1 VNGGGKDVAVTT
13 TSAVSLSSTGSYNYS
28 RNSLYCGGGASISD
42 VDEDSEDDDNED
54 SDSEDGGDDSSLED
68 LPQQGGGG
76 GTVMGI
82 QAWPGRRSLYDDFAG
97 VVGNDDKTE
106 EEDDA
111 NKAYSYDNNDDE
123 DDDIERLAA
132 SHLLLANVFRQG
144 GSGAGRGGGGE
155 TTGNHNMNHSH
166 SNPVVVRVV
175 SSDEDDE
182 GDEVRAKEVKDAD
195 DDDAAL
201 AEQWERQL
209 RQNYQKEQQWQR
221 LLAAMGDTNA
231 NGKGGKALDLS
242 TIVEEEDDGDG
253 DTESTRTTDHESAR
267 SGRKNDRRLEVF
279 HLDELLAFDDHV
291 LGRLEDRQQGTDS
304 SSTRCCSA
312 VESERNLAL
321 AEEQDDGGV
330 EVNGVVDSTDSSSSC
345 SCSAQFVAP
354 RTGGPDAHEPTHI
367 NKDDRSQLWLQLPA
381 ILPRIQVQADPHYH
395 GRAAAGTAQGDVDA
409 HGATAEPVPRPPVE
423 LLQKTL
429 DCIAAL
435 AFCG

>member
-1 VNGGGKDVAVTT
+1 
-13 TSAVSLSSTGSYNYS
+13 
-28 RNSLYCGGGASISD
+28 
-42 VDEDSEDDDNED
+42 
-54 SDSEDGGDDSSLED
+54 
-68 LPQQGGGG
+68 
-76 GTVMGI
+76 
-82 QAWPGRRSLYDDFAG
+82 
-97 VVGNDDKTE
+97 
-106 EEDDA
+106 
-111 NKAYSYDNNDDE
+111 
-123 DDDIERLAA
+123 
-132 SHLLLANVFRQG
+132 
-144 GSGAGRGGGGE
+144 
-155 TTGNHNMNHSH
+155 MNHGR

-175 SSDEDDE
+175 SNDEDD
-182 GDEVRAKEVKDAD
+182 DEVRTKEVKDAD

-231 NGKGGKALDLS
+231 NGKGGRALDLS
-242 TIVEEEDDGDG
+242 TIVEEEDDDDGDG
-253 DTESTRTTDHESAR
+253 DDDDMPFGAR
-267 SGRKNDRRLEVF
+267 ATQAKDRRRGVV
-279 HLDELLAFDDHV
+279 DVDDVLALDDHV

-330 EVNGVVDSTDSSSSC
+330 EVNGVVDSTDSSSSSSS

-354 RTGGPDAHEPTHI
+354 RTGGSDGHEPTHI
-367 NKDDRSQLWLQLPA
+367 KKDDRSQLWLQLPA
-381 ILPRIQVQADPHYH
+381 ILPRIQVQADSRYH
-395 GRAAAGTAQGDVDA
+395 GRAAAGTALGDVDA
-409 HGATAEPVPRPPVE
+409 HGATAERVPRPPVE